1 MSLIRV
7 LQTAQVTLTHT
18 FYVDET
24 PTDAVGSVTVTTR
37 RLDGTLVGSPATATS
52 LGSGVYTFV
61 KPGYVDLDTHLVEW
75 SGTVAGA
82 ALKVHDV
89 VEIVGGFYFG
99 LAEVR
104 AMKPPLDPAIY
115 STAELA
121 AKRTEVEQEV
131 DRITHTSFVPRF
143 ARVVLS
149 GNGTDRLRTPD
160 MDLRTIR
167 AIKTAWLIGGTFHVW
182 DSTEISY
189 VGAHIG
195 GVLIRDIGLIWPRGT
210 NNVIIEYEYGQ
221 EYPPEDLR
229 SATKKR
235 LRSLLSSST
244 SSIPD
249 RTLSYSTPDGA
260 SYRLT
265 TPSKEMTGIP
275 DVDAA
280 YERACV
286 DAGGFA

>member
-7 LQTAQVTLTHT
+7 LQTSQVTLTHT

-24 PTDAVGSVTVTTR
+24 PTDAAGSVTVTVT
-37 RLDGTLVGSPATATS
+37 RLDGTAVGAPATATS

-61 KPGYVDLDTHLVEW
+61 KPGYIDLDTHLVEW
-75 SGTVAGA
+75 SGTVGGA
-82 ALKVHDV
+82 ALKVHDI

-104 AMKPPLDPAIY
+104 AMRPPLDPTVY
-115 STAELA
+115 TTAELA
-121 AKRTEVEQEV
+121 AKRIEVEQEV
-131 DRITHTSFVPRF
+131 DRITHSSFVPRF

-149 GNGTDRLRTPD
+149 GNGTDRIRTPD
-160 MDLRTIR
+160 MDLRAIR
-167 AIKTAWLIGGTFHVW
+167 AIKTAWLHGGTFHIW
-182 DSTEISY
+182 TPTEISY
-189 VGAHIG
+189 VGAHQG
-195 GVLIRDIGLIWPRGT
+195 GVLIRDIGLIWPTGT
-210 NNVIIEYEYGQ
+210 QNVIVEYEYGQ
-221 EYPPEDLR
+221 DYPPEDLR
-229 SATKKR
+229 SAAKKR
-235 LRSLLSSST
+235 LRSLLSSAT
-244 SSIPD
+244 ASIPD
-249 RTLSYSTPDGA
+249 RTLSYTTPDGA

-265 TPSKEMTGIP
+265 TPSKEKTGIP